1 MIMAME
7 MEEMDLLELWEIL
20 AKRKGLIITLFVL
33 SIIAAGVANVVME
46 PVYEVSATLMANSKT
61 GSLAALDPLS
71 ALTGG
76 SNRNVALQNY
86 VHLLKS
92 RTILEGAMLKSGW
105 ETVTDNDIDKIT
117 KKLSIQPIQGTDI
130 IKISMQSND
139 PKAAEEFVNN
149 LVDVFITATRDANRL
164 DLRTAR
170 EFLTEQLQ
178 LVAANLEAAEE
189 RLREYK
195 ERERIL
201 EPSEEIK
208 VVLQHFAYLES
219 VLADISLAK
228 IDAQQKIY
236 EIEQKLQGVDQ
247 IITSSTVVQEN
258 PMVRNYQSRLAE
270 LEITLSGLRERY
282 TERHPSII
290 SIQAEIEETKG
301 RLAQEVERVVGSE
314 TLTRNPI
321 YSELYGQLIAMQVE
335 LAALEAKEAAMIQ
348 LQQMNED
355 NYLKLPAKELELIR
369 LIRDVTVAEEIYV
382 MLMTRNEE
390 IRINEAMHAGSLQA
404 IDRAIVP
411 EEPIK
416 PRKMLNFAIAGVLGL
431 FVGAG
436 IAFLLDYVDNTIKT
450 KEEAEK
456 ILGLPVLGQ
465 IPVFNNETERDP
477 LKNQTSTL
485 RM

>member
-1 MIMAME
+1 MAME

-46 PVYEVSATLMANSKT
+46 PVYEVSATLMVNSKT

-76 SNRNVALQNY
+76 SNTNVVLQNY

-208 VVLQHFAYLES
+208 VVLQHYAYLES

-390 IRINEAMHAGSLQA
+390 IRINEAMHAGNLQA

-450 KEEAEK
+450 QEEAEK

>member
-1 MIMAME
+1 MAME

-208 VVLQHFAYLES
+208 VVLQHYAYLES

>member
-1 MIMAME
+1 MAME

>member
-46 PVYEVSATLMANSKT
+46 PVYEVSATLMVNSKT

-76 SNRNVALQNY
+76 SNTNVALQNY

-117 KKLSIQPIQGTDI
+117 KKLSIQPIQGTDT

-208 VVLQHFAYLES
+208 VVLQHYAYLES

-270 LEITLSGLRERY
+270 LEITLSGLKERY

-390 IRINEAMHAGSLQA
+390 IRINEAMHAGNLQA

-450 KEEAEK
+450 QEEAEK

>member
-1 MIMAME
+1 
-7 MEEMDLLELWEIL
+7 
-20 AKRKGLIITLFVL
+20 
-33 SIIAAGVANVVME
+33 
-46 PVYEVSATLMANSKT
+46 
-61 GSLAALDPLS
+61 
-71 ALTGG
+71 
-76 SNRNVALQNY
+76 
-86 VHLLKS
+86 
-92 RTILEGAMLKSGW
+92 MLKRLRNYD
-105 ETVTDNDIDKIT
+105 DNDIDKIT

-208 VVLQHFAYLES
+208 VVLQHYAYLES

-236 EIEQKLQGVDQ
+236 EIEQKLQVVDQ

-390 IRINEAMHAGSLQA
+390 IRINEAMHAGNLQA

>member
-1 MIMAME
+1 MAME

-208 VVLQHFAYLES
+208 VVLQHYAYLES

-390 IRINEAMHAGSLQA
+390 IRINEAMHAGNLQA

>member
-1 MIMAME
+1 MAME

-46 PVYEVSATLMANSKT
+46 PVYEVSATLMVNSKT

-208 VVLQHFAYLES
+208 VVLQHYAYLES

>member
-1 MIMAME
+1 
-7 MEEMDLLELWEIL
+7 
-20 AKRKGLIITLFVL
+20 
-33 SIIAAGVANVVME
+33 
-46 PVYEVSATLMANSKT
+46 
-61 GSLAALDPLS
+61 
-71 ALTGG
+71 
-76 SNRNVALQNY
+76 
-86 VHLLKS
+86 
-92 RTILEGAMLKSGW
+92 
-105 ETVTDNDIDKIT
+105 
-117 KKLSIQPIQGTDI
+117 
-130 IKISMQSND
+130 
-139 PKAAEEFVNN
+139 
-149 LVDVFITATRDANRL
+149 
-164 DLRTAR
+164 
-170 EFLTEQLQ
+170 

-208 VVLQHFAYLES
+208 VVLQHYAYLES

-390 IRINEAMHAGSLQA
+390 IRINEAMHAGNLQA

>member
-1 MIMAME
+1 MAME

-195 ERERIL
+195 ERERIF

-208 VVLQHFAYLES
+208 VVLQHYAYLES